1 MVDMPLC
8 LYIHVMKRYIQY
20 EPFNIYLFDTGTWQH
35 PVHKHSYFEII
46 FIRSGHG
53 LHVINDNT
61 VLYTAGDVFLLGPE
75 DYHYF
80 DIREHTTFCYIR
92 FTEVYI
98 KDPSLPKVPDW
109 IRTIEF
115 ILNSPYQSYGT
126 IVTEPNEKE
135 QLDRLLTVLLY
146 EYNNRE
152 DSAYEL
158 IMNSIMKAMLGMLAR
173 NMVRQNLQ
181 ERKKTKSSKLIEEIM
196 LYISQHIYEP
206 DALRI
211 ERLVGKFHFSPG
223 YLGIFFKKETGETL
237 QYYILKYKLKMIESR
252 LLASDMSISQ
262 ITYEFGFTD
271 GSHLNKLFKKYYG
284 VAPGEYRARYILD
297 KAKKA

>member
-1 MVDMPLC
+1 
-8 LYIHVMKRYIQY
+8 MKRYIQY

-53 LHVINDNT
+53 LHVINDNA

-98 KDPSLPKVPDW
+98 KDPAMPRAPDW
-109 IRTIEF
+109 LRIMEF
-115 ILNSPYQSYGT
+115 ILNSPYQRNKTVVSESG
-126 IVTEPNEKE
+126 EKE

-146 EYNNRE
+146 EYDNRQE
-152 DSAYEL
+152 GSNEI
-158 IMNSIMKAMLGMLAR
+158 IMNSLMKAMLGIMAR
-173 NMVRQNLQ
+173 NMVRQSLD
-181 ERKKTKSSKLIEEIM
+181 EKSKTKRSRLVEDIL

-206 DALRI
+206 GALRM
-211 ERLVGKFHFSPG
+211 ERLAEKFNLSHN
-223 YLGIFFKKETGETL
+223 YLGIFFKKETGEPL
-237 QYYILKYKLKMIESR
+237 QQYIQKYRLKMIESR
-252 LLASDMSISQ
+252 LLSSERSISQ

-271 GSHLNKLFKKYYG
+271 GSHLNKLFKKHYG
-284 VAPGEYRARYILD
+284 VSPGHFRASAISE
-297 KAKKA
+297 KP

>member
-1 MVDMPLC
+1 MVDLPSS
-8 LYIHVMKRYIQY
+8 LYIQVMKRYIQY

-46 FIRSGHG
+46 FIRSGQG
-53 LHVINDNT
+53 LHIINDNT

-98 KDPSLPKVPDW
+98 KDSATPKAPDW
-109 IRTIEF
+109 LRTMEF
-115 ILNSPYQSYGT
+115 ILNSPYQRNKTVVS
-126 IVTEPNEKE
+126 EASEKE

-146 EYNNRE
+146 EYNSRQQGANE
-152 DSAYEL
+152 I
-158 IMNSIMKAMLGMLAR
+158 IMNSLMKAMLGILAR
-173 NMVRQNLQ
+173 NMVRQNLD
-181 ERKKTKSSKLIEEIM
+181 EKGKTKSSRLVEDIM
-196 LYISQHIYEP
+196 LYISQRIFEP
-206 DALRI
+206 DALRM
-211 ERLVGKFHFSPG
+211 ERLVEKFNFSHN

-237 QYYILKYKLKMIESR
+237 QQYIQKYRLKMIESR
-252 LLASDMSISQ
+252 LLSSEMSISQ

-271 GSHLNKLFKKYYG
+271 GSHLNKLFKKHYG
-284 VAPGEYRARYILD
+284 VSPGAFRANGLPEKI
-297 KAKKA
+297 